1 MEAAKLSLEQL
12 EEVKRIEDV
21 VMAKMRS
28 ETHEMAVLLV
38 TRSNRE
44 FFGKTEFQL
53 RDAGHRVASY
63 VLDAALEERKKRG
76 TKGRAS
82 RVKDVVR
89 PPNS

>member
-1 MEAAKLSLEQL
+1 MEAVHLSPEQVD
-12 EEVKRIEDV
+12 EVKRIEDV
-21 VMAKMRS
+21 VMAKVRA
-28 ETHEMAVLLV
+28 ETHEMAMLLV
-38 TRSNRE
+38 SRSNRE

-53 RDAGHRVASY
+53 RDAAHRVAGY

-82 RVKDVVR
+82 RVNNVVN